1 MISKTRKDIWSCFQ
15 NSINSTAFGIQLE
28 KIEKP
33 VARIPVRMA
42 FSYAP
47 RRTMQEF
54 DSSDSSSEYED
65 TDEEESEYYIDHT
78 CHMHSWQIMQVCLV
92 SSYMFQLSW

>member
-15 NSINSTAFGIQLE
+15 NSINNTAFGIQLE

-65 TDEEESEYYIDHT
+65 TDEEESEYYKDHT
-78 CHMHSWQIMQVCLV
+78 
-92 SSYMFQLSW
+92 